1 MCAHFSAKEKNNK
14 SKERTFSPLF
24 SPTKSID
31 ILTKLSEEVVTIP
44 LSLSL
49 SLSLSPDSFFL
60 LPKKLSPQKA
70 NHSEIVV
77 LFSLTSPKGLFSFSR
92 PNFSLS
98 LAHTS
103 FHTNPHHVRP
113 QRDTISGVP
122 TSISSL

>member
-49 SLSLSPDSFFL
+49 SLSLSRFL
-60 LPKKLSPQKA
+60 FSSPQK
-70 NHSEIVV
+70 
-77 LFSLTSPKGLFSFSR
+77 T
-92 PNFSLS
+92 LS
-98 LAHTS
+98 TES
-103 FHTNPHHVRP
+103 
-113 QRDTISGVP
+113 
-122 TSISSL
+122 